1 VPSAQ
6 RATRELRTEM
16 TTSPPVK
23 KKDNSILKALG
34 DLLILCL
41 LLAGAGFGGYFWGTH
56 QQLAPVQ
63 KVAPGTSGA
72 ISLMPPKSAAASTAA
87 SGAESKQNQSETV
100 ESDAVET
107 APSAQA
113 STHHSKNKRKFWITS
128 TGMDYIGYSITVKV
142 NDTPVDNFFGPGKS
156 VDITR
161 LVKHGQ
167 NTVECEAKELGEQ
180 YNKHTG
186 DANANLTLRVVSGPN
201 ITDSFKSNDVLM
213 TYKRTADQTDDATDT
228 LHFLGE

>member
-1 VPSAQ
+1 VK
-6 RATRELRTEM
+6 L
-16 TTSPPVK
+16 K
-23 KKDNSILKALG
+23 KKENTILKALG

-41 LLAGAGFGGYFWGTH
+41 LLAGAGFGGYFWGIQ
-56 QQLAPVQ
+56 QQLAPVK
-63 KVAPGTSGA
+63 KVPPGTPGA
-72 ISLMPPKSAAASTAA
+72 ISLMPPKNAAASTA
-87 SGAESKQNQSETV
+87 SSDSDSKQNQADKV

-113 STHHSKNKRKFWITS
+113 ATHHSQNKRKFWITS
-128 TGMDYIGYSITVKV
+128 TGLDYIGYSITVKV

-180 YNKHTG
+180 YNKHAG

-201 ITDSFKSNDVLM
+201 ITDSFKSKDVLL

-228 LHFLGE
+228 LHFSGE